1 MLSSPCSSVPSRDT
15 SRGRRDCSRLQSL
28 SGNHSTSFFR
38 TVEAPRISGSH
49 AKSSA
54 RFQQVITRRTLR
66 VVATV
71 APALVTLAIGVFSL
85 VMLSHLGAAREAVTR
100 SRDITESLHTV
111 LARLT
116 DAETSQ
122 RGYILTGSRE
132 YLDPGAGAAA
142 DVHRALASARRL
154 ISDSTEQR
162 RLDTLS
168 TEISEKLAELEKA
181 KRAYDSL
188 GLSAAAATARA
199 NHGQVRMS
207 KARELIGRIESAERG
222 RLELREAHEAQ
233 FRILTAVLIF
243 AAIVLAG
250 LLSLLVNTMLS
261 RALAARELADQR
273 RQRALAELESMNRR
287 LSAQAQEMEEQT
299 VELERQREAAELA
312 SERVVNVLD
321 TMSDA
326 FISFNR
332 EWTIRQLNR
341 QGIKL
346 TSGLGSSIVGR
357 NLWELWGKW
366 IAPEL
371 EAKLRDG
378 MAGRPVEPFEFEV
391 APGLWFD
398 IRMNGTP
405 DGLAIFFREV
415 TSERRARVE
424 RERLIEQVQAEHSR
438 LITVV
443 EQSPLAI
450 SIVEAPSGERIIANR
465 AAEEVLGVPMT
476 QSLSRTF
483 AGIKAFNEDGTP
495 LATGEWPLARAITS
509 GKVVMDAIV
518 EIERPSGERRRIC
531 VNSAPVRDPQGNVD
545 AGVAIFWDVTE
556 QHKAEQELRSARQD
570 AESANRAKS
579 EFLAVMSHELRTPL
593 SAIIGYEELLFDGI
607 TGPVNEGQRT
617 QLARIKASATHL
629 RSLIDEV
636 LTLSRVEAGREIA
649 HPERVQVF
657 AALHEAS
664 IIVEP
669 LALDK
674 QLQLRVQPV
683 PRDLEVWADPMKLR
697 QILLNLLTNAIKFT
711 DAGSVTLESRRI
723 DDCVE
728 IDVRDTGIGI
738 APANQDRIFDTF
750 WQVEQKSTR
759 KVGGAGLGL
768 SVSRRLAHLMHGDL
782 TVQSTLGQ
790 GSTFT
795 LRLPV
800 PRKS

>member
-1 MLSSPCSSVPSRDT
+1 M
-15 SRGRRDCSRLQSL
+15 
-28 SGNHSTSFFR
+28 
-38 TVEAPRISGSH
+38 
-49 AKSSA
+49 
-54 RFQQVITRRTLR
+54 
-66 VVATV
+66 
-71 APALVTLAIGVFSL
+71 TLAIGVFSL
-85 VMLSHLGAAREAVTR
+85 VMLSHLEPAGDAVTR
-100 SRDITESLHTV
+100 SRDITEALHTV

-154 ISDSTEQR
+154 IADSIEQR

-168 TEISEKLAELEKA
+168 TVISEKLAELESA

-188 GLSAAAATARA
+188 GLTAAAATARA

-207 KARELIGRIESAERG
+207 KARELIGRIEGAERG
-222 RLELREAHEAQ
+222 RLELRETHEAQ
-233 FRILTAVLIF
+233 LRILTAVLIF

-261 RALAARELADQR
+261 RVLAARELADQR
-273 RQRALAELESMNRR
+273 RQRALGELESTNRR
-287 LSAQAQEMEEQT
+287 PSSAQAQEMEEQT
-299 VELERQREAAELA
+299 VELERQREAAEHA

-326 FISFNR
+326 FISFDR
-332 EWTIRQLNR
+332 EWTIGQLNR
-341 QGIKL
+341 EAIRL
-346 TSGLGSSIVGR
+346 TRGVGSSIVGR
-357 NLWELWGKW
+357 NLWKLWGKW
-366 IAPEL
+366 VAPEL
-371 EAKLRDG
+371 EAKLREG

-391 APGLWFD
+391 VPGHWFD
-398 IRMNGTP
+398 IRMNRTA
-405 DGLAIFFREV
+405 DGLAIFFRDI

-476 QSLSRTF
+476 QSLAKTF
-483 AGIKAFNEDGTP
+483 AGIKAFNEDGSP
-495 LATGEWPLARAITS
+495 LANGEWPLARAIRS

-518 EIERPSGERRRIC
+518 EIVRPSGERRRIC

-556 QHKAEQELRSARQD
+556 QHKAEQELRSARQE

-629 RSLIDEV
+629 LSLIDEV
-636 LTLSRVEAGREIA
+636 LTLSRVEAGREVA
-649 HPERVQVF
+649 HPERVPVF
-657 AALHEAS
+657 AALHEAL

-669 LALDK
+669 LALEK
-674 QLQLRVQPV
+674 KLQLRVLPV
-683 PRDLEVWADPMKLR
+683 PKDLEVLADPTKFR

-711 DAGSVTLESRRI
+711 DAGSVELESRRL

-728 IDVRDTGIGI
+728 IMVRDTGIGI
-738 APANQDRIFDTF
+738 ATANQDRIFETF

-768 SVSRRLAHLMHGDL
+768 SVSRRLANIMRGDL
-782 TVQSTLGQ
+782 TVQSTLGK

-795 LRLPV
+795 LRLPM
-800 PRKS
+800 RRAS